1 MMIRESVKLDQFFFF
16 RVVLF
21 FSIITVSL
29 FAHNQG
35 KSQDS
40 LNLRQSIIAIVNSEI
55 ISRFDLNSRINFI
68 LFLSK
73 LPNNEK
79 VIKRIRSQVI
89 NGLINDK
96 LKLQAAKELKL
107 KVSERELTTAIN
119 EVEKNNKIPKG
130 QMIQFLQKNGI
141 NYQTFKLQMEAQIAW
156 RKVVLKKVKSTIKIS
171 QSSIDETINEI
182 TANKGKPEFLISE
195 IFLPFNNNEP
205 SNLVYQSAMKLFLEA
220 KKGNNF
226 STLAQSFSQSASAAN
241 GGKLGWVRQGQI
253 DENLAKA
260 ITHLTPNGISN
271 PIKGED
277 GYYIIKLHK
286 KRRSKGFPNSK
297 FKVTVEQIFFP
308 THSASNKLTLDKI
321 KRKAKQITASLKNC
335 NLMSEKGKELPSK
348 NSGRIEV
355 DDVSKLPD
363 PIKKIVVTIPLNT
376 ASEPIVV
383 SSGVIVLM
391 VCNRSGGKITK
402 DTRDQVRRILLMK
415 RAELLERSMLRD
427 IQRSAF
433 LEIRR

>member
-1 MMIRESVKLDQFFFF
+1 MNLHIIIKAKLELPHHIWECSK
-16 RVVLF
+16 RYLSRPF

-96 LKLQAAKELKL
+96 LKLQAAKELKV

-119 EVEKNNKIPKG
+119 EVEQNNKIPKG

-182 TANKGKPEFLISE
+182 TANKGKPEFLISS
-195 IFLPFNNNEP
+195 I
-205 SNLVYQSAMKLFLEA
+205 
-220 KKGNNF
+220 
-226 STLAQSFSQSASAAN
+226 
-241 GGKLGWVRQGQI
+241 
-253 DENLAKA
+253 
-260 ITHLTPNGISN
+260 
-271 PIKGED
+271 
-277 GYYIIKLHK
+277 
-286 KRRSKGFPNSK
+286 
-297 FKVTVEQIFFP
+297 
-308 THSASNKLTLDKI
+308 
-321 KRKAKQITASLKNC
+321 LK
-335 NLMSEKGKELPSK
+335 
-348 NSGRIEV
+348 
-355 DDVSKLPD
+355 
-363 PIKKIVVTIPLNT
+363 
-376 ASEPIVV
+376 
-383 SSGVIVLM
+383 
-391 VCNRSGGKITK
+391 
-402 DTRDQVRRILLMK
+402 
-415 RAELLERSMLRD
+415 
-427 IQRSAF
+427 
-433 LEIRR
+433 